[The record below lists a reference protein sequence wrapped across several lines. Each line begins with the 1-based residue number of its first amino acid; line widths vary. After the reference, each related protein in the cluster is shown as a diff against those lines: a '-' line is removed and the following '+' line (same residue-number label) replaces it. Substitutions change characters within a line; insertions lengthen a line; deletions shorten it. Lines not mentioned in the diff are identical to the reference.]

1 MALTPQEQAEL
12 DDLELRALES
22 QAAAYEASQAE
33 MAGSQVD
40 PNRIGKVPPPE
51 QPAPM
56 TAGEQAIDTAKSM
69 AIQGGAAATGQML
82 GAATGLGAPVMVPL
96 LGGIGGGIGYIA
108 DQMRREQPITP
119 GGLLSSVAV
128 STIPGGSAVKGGR
141 ALLGESMKQGG
152 LNLMAKNAETLLDEG
167 RFTTPMEAGNAFLGG
182 AGGEI
187 VSNRAGKLLGAGN
200 PPAKLNEAEI
210 LNEGRDKTLRALRRE
225 GFVVAPHTVERGSD
239 VFSSIGGK
247 AALQQTAAKKNQ
259 VVWQRMAAEDLGL
272 VDPKTGRGAAIPI
285 YDETLETVR
294 KKAAAP
300 YERIKEIQKT
310 AQERLA
316 SLRSDIQ
323 KFSGGDPMQAKV
335 LDSDFRSA
343 QDNLAVRAGADV
355 DQLKLTRA
363 KAYDAF
369 KAWRGGDP
377 AAYTKWREEIGK
389 ANALEDTIDEAAR
402 QLGDKQLLKELR
414 QARRLIAKTYTV
426 QEAINPTSGMVD
438 PVVIGRMRDARV
450 PLDGKLKLI
459 GDAQMVFNKE
469 AVEAARVPSPGVDN
483 MSTKFALSSA
493 AHGSPVGTLAA
504 IAQGTVGRIPR
515 GYYFSNAIQDMIA
528 SPRTKANVVPNALTA
543 LSRFGTMAAGRDN
556 PFLYRGED
564 PRSR

>member
-12 DDLELRALES
+12 DELELRALES

-33 MAGSQVD
+33 LSGSKVD
-40 PNRIGKVPPPE
+40 RSRMGVVPPP
-51 QPAPM
+51 QPQAPM

-96 LGGIGGGIGYIA
+96 FGGIGGGVGYIA
-108 DQMRREQPITP
+108 DQMRRDQPITP
-119 GGLLSSVAV
+119 GGLMSSVAV

-141 ALLGESMKQGG
+141 ALLGESMKMGG

-167 RFTTPMEAGNAFLGG
+167 RFSSPGEAALAFFGG

-200 PPAKLNEAEI
+200 PTAKKTEQEI
-210 LNEGRDKTLRALRRE
+210 LNAGRDSTLRALRRE

-247 AALQQTAAKKNQ
+247 AAIQQTAAKKNQ
-259 VVWQRMAAEDLGL
+259 VVWQRMAAEDLGI
-272 VDPKTGRGAAIPI
+272 VDPKTGKGAAIPI
-285 YDETLETVR
+285 YDETLENVR
-294 KKAAAP
+294 KRAAAP
-300 YERIKEIQKT
+300 YERIQEIQKT
-310 AQERLA
+310 AEARLKG
-316 SLRSDIQ
+316 LRKDLQ
-323 KFSGGDPMQAKV
+323 QFAGGDPMQAKV
-335 LDSDFRSA
+335 LDSNFSSA
-343 QDNLAVRAGADV
+343 QDNLAIRAGADV
-355 DQLKLTRA
+355 EQLKLTRA

-377 AAYTKWREEIGK
+377 AAYTTWRGEITK
-389 ANALEDTIDEAAR
+389 ANALEDTIDAAAK
-402 QLGDKQLLKELR
+402 QLGDKKLLSDLR
-414 QARRLIAKTYTV
+414 KSRRLIAKTYAV

-459 GDAQMVFNKE
+459 GDAQLVFNKE

-504 IAQGTVGRIPR
+504 IAQGTIGRIPR
-515 GYYFSNAIQDMIA
+515 GYYFRDSIQDMIA
-528 SPRTKANVVPNALTA
+528 SPRTKANVLPNVLTA
-543 LSRFGTMAAGRDN
+543 LGRFGTMAAGRDN
-556 PFLYRGED
+556 PFLYSGED
-564 PRSR
+564 PRQR